1 MDCEGCE
8 YDVVLNDYEHVRLFR
23 EVVLEYH
30 GDPMVLLNVLKN
42 DFECKLCKGFYK
54 CSLHGRTEYRLSS
67 VGLIHCKHRGRS
79 PR

>member
-1 MDCEGCE
+1 MLKMDCEGCE
-8 YDVVLNDYEHVRLFR
+8 YDIILNDYEHVRLFR

-42 DFECKLCKGFYK
+42 DFECKLC
-54 CSLHGRTEYRLSS
+54 RLGSD

-79 PR
+79 PQ